1 MQNKLLLNFFGE
13 KVDINIPPTLTNL
26 QKTIASKFSFDPS
39 EVAELVLFYVKDLG
53 KKIVK
58 TEQDFVNF
66 IKSKVPELNLDI
78 PEQSK
83 LYKEQ
88 MEVIQKQDLLSE
100 LEVLKMEKLSLK
112 EEISKKKEANTKL
125 VQEKKKAIEN
135 LKKDI
140 LNIKKEN
147 QKEIEKHNLLLKEKD
162 KQIAELEQKLGIKK
176 VQPQP
181 KIKPIIQDKQ
191 PKIQKPKPKL
201 LKKAIIPN
209 QAKLPNTNE
218 IFQMMKDNL
227 QKYLSFDVQIPGV
240 NEEHQLETPTGNEKP
255 SSKLVHKNV
264 KCDGCGAFPIEG
276 IRYKCAVCR
285 DFDYC
290 EKCEQQFCENE
301 HCHPFIKIN
310 KPELKP
316 GRIYCYVKDNVPDYQ
331 KKMK

>member
-1 MQNKLLLNFFGE
+1 M
-13 KVDINIPPTLTNL
+13 
-26 QKTIASKFSFDPS
+26 
-39 EVAELVLFYVKDLG
+39 
-53 KKIVK
+53 
-58 TEQDFVNF
+58 
-66 IKSKVPELNLDI
+66 
-78 PEQSK
+78 
-83 LYKEQ
+83 
-88 MEVIQKQDLLSE
+88 
-100 LEVLKMEKLSLK
+100 
-112 EEISKKKEANTKL
+112 
-125 VQEKKKAIEN
+125 
-135 LKKDI
+135 
-140 LNIKKEN
+140 NIKNEN

-191 PKIQKPKPKL
+191 PKIQKPKPKPV
-201 LKKAIIPN
+201 KKAIIPN
-209 QAKLPNTNE
+209 QTKLPNTNE

-290 EKCEQQFCENE
+290 EKCGHQFVDSDACPKCGSEDITRIERMNGYLGYSRV
-301 HCHPFIKIN
+301 N
-310 KPELKP
+310 
-316 GRIYCYVKDNVPDYQ
+316 GRTMYADHKLEEFKDRVS
-331 KKMK
+331 M